1 MTTKQDVTKEP
12 RAVVWDLDGVLVD
25 SAAAHN
31 VSWQAMSKRFG
42 VAYDADRD
50 FPNIFGKHNTDI
62 MGMLWQITDPAR
74 VAEMAEAKETAF
86 RREATQLKPLPG
98 VVELVQELARRGW
111 KQAIGS
117 SAPMENIRVLL
128 DATGVKP
135 YMQAIASGDDVTAGK
150 PDPQVFLI
158 AFERLGV
165 SPRNGVVIEDAPAGI
180 QAGVRAS
187 AATLGVTT
195 TQTVEALQSAGAD
208 RVVASLADVTVD
220 ELEELVRLHQ
230 GKNRDSAS
238 IMPGG

>member
-1 MTTKQDVTKEP
+1 MSEEQ

-25 SAAAHN
+25 SAEAHN
-31 VSWQAMSKRFG
+31 ASWVAMSKK
-42 VAYDADRD
+42 YDLPYDPERD
-50 FPNIFGKHNTDI
+50 FSRIFGKHNTDI
-62 MGMLWQITDPAR
+62 MSMLWQITDPER
-74 VAEMAEAKETAF
+74 VAEMADAKETSF
-86 RREATQLKPLPG
+86 RSEATRLRALPG

-128 DATGVKP
+128 EATGVGS

-165 SPRNGVVIEDAPAGI
+165 PPSNGVVIEDAPSGI
-180 QAGVRAS
+180 QAGVRAG

-195 TQTVEALQSAGAD
+195 TQTIEALQEAGAD
-208 RVVASLADVTVD
+208 RIVASFADVSVD
-220 ELEELVRLHQ
+220 DLEELVRLRQ
-230 GKNRDSAS
+230 DRSLGR
-238 IMPGG
+238 

>member
-1 MTTKQDVTKEP
+1 MTSSHNTEQEP

-25 SAAAHN
+25 SAEAHN
-31 VSWQAMSKRFG
+31 RSWRALSQRYG
-42 VAYDADRD
+42 LPYDADGD
-50 FPNIFGKHNTDI
+50 FRNIFGKHNTDI
-62 MGMLWQITDPAR
+62 MNMLWQITDPAR
-74 VAEMAEAKETAF
+74 VAELADAKESAF
-86 RREATQLKPLPG
+86 RREATRLKPLPG
-98 VVELVQELARRGW
+98 VVELVRELDRRGW

-128 DATGVKP
+128 EATGVGP

-180 QAGVRAS
+180 QAGVSAG

-195 TQTVEALQSAGAD
+195 TQSVEALQSAGAD
-208 RVVASLADVTVD
+208 RVVNSLADISVD
-220 ELEELVRLHQ
+220 DLEGLVRLRQ
-230 GKNRDSAS
+230 GRT
-238 IMPGG
+238 

>member
-1 MTTKQDVTKEP
+1 MTTNLGTTESP

-31 VSWQAMSKRFG
+31 VSWQTMSERFG
-42 VAYDADRD
+42 VAYDPDRD
-50 FPNIFGKHNTDI
+50 FPSIFGKHNTDI
-62 MGMLWQITDPAR
+62 MEMLWQITDPAR
-74 VAEMAEAKETAF
+74 VAEMADAKETTF
-86 RREATQLKPLPG
+86 RAEATQLKPLPG
-98 VVELVQELARRGW
+98 VVELVRALALRGW

-117 SAPMENIRVLL
+117 SAPMANIRVLL
-128 DATGVKP
+128 DATGVGP

-180 QAGVRAS
+180 QAGVRAG

-195 TQTVEALQSAGAD
+195 TQTTEALQSAGAD
-208 RVVASLADVTVD
+208 RVVASLVDVTVD
-220 ELEELVRLHQ
+220 DLEQLVRLHQ
-230 GKNRDSAS
+230 GKE
-238 IMPGG
+238 

>member
-1 MTTKQDVTKEP
+1 MEEP

-31 VSWQAMSKRFG
+31 SSWQVMSERYG
-42 VAYDADRD
+42 VAYDPDRD

-62 MGMLWQITDPAR
+62 IGMMWQVTDAGR
-74 VAEMAEAKETAF
+74 VAEMADAKETAF
-86 RREATQLKPLPG
+86 RREAAQLKALPG
-98 VVELVQELARRGW
+98 AVELVQELARRGW

-117 SAPMENIRVLL
+117 SAPMANISVLL
-128 DATGVKP
+128 EATGVGP

-180 QAGVRAS
+180 QAGVRAG

-195 TQTVEALQSAGAD
+195 TQSAEALQAAGAD
-208 RVVASLADVTVD
+208 RVVASLAGITVD
-220 ELEELVRLHQ
+220 DLEALVRLHQ
-230 GKNRDSAS
+230 GRS
-238 IMPGG
+238 

>member
-1 MTTKQDVTKEP
+1 MKEEP

-25 SAAAHN
+25 SAETHN
-31 VSWQAMSKRFG
+31 RSWQALSQRYG
-42 VAYDADRD
+42 VPYDPDSD
-50 FPNIFGKHNTDI
+50 FRKIFGKHNTDI
-62 MGMLWQITDPAR
+62 MSMLWQITDPAR
-74 VAEMAEAKETAF
+74 VAEMADAKETAF
-86 RREATQLKPLPG
+86 RREATSLRPLPG

-128 DATGVKP
+128 EATGVGP

-165 SPRNGVVIEDAPAGI
+165 APHNGVVIEDAPAGI
-180 QAGVRAS
+180 QAGVSAG

-195 TQTVEALQSAGAD
+195 TQSVAALQLAGAD
-208 RVVASLADVTVD
+208 RVVNSLADVSVD
-220 ELEELVRLHQ
+220 NLEELVRLRQ
-230 GKNRDSAS
+230 GRT
-238 IMPGG
+238 

>member
-1 MTTKQDVTKEP
+1 MTSSDGTIAEP
-12 RAVVWDLDGVLVD
+12 RAVVWDLDGVIVD
-25 SAAAHN
+25 SGTAHN
-31 VSWQAMSKRFG
+31 VSWQALSKRYG
-42 VAYDADRD
+42 LAYDPDKD

-62 MGMLWQITDPAR
+62 INMLWQITEPGR
-74 VAEMAEAKETAF
+74 VSEMADAKEIAF
-86 RREATQLKPLPG
+86 RSEATQLKPLPG

-128 DATGVKP
+128 DSTGVGP

-158 AFERLGV
+158 AFERVGV

-180 QAGVRAS
+180 QAGVRAG

-195 TQTVEALQSAGAD
+195 TQSAETLQEAGAD
-208 RVVASLADVTVD
+208 RVVDSLTDVTVE

-230 GKNRDSAS
+230 HKLSPVDDEY
-238 IMPGG
+238 

>member
-1 MTTKQDVTKEP
+1 MTSYGSKTGEP

-25 SAAAHN
+25 SAQAHN
-31 VSWQAMSKRFG
+31 LSWQELSESYG
-42 VAYDADRD
+42 VPYDPDKD
-50 FPNIFGKHNTDI
+50 FPTIFGKHNTDI
-62 MGMLWQITDPAR
+62 MNMLWQITDPAH
-74 VAEMAEAKETAF
+74 VAKMANAKETAF
-86 RREATQLKPLPG
+86 RREATKLKPLPG

-128 DATGVKP
+128 EATGVGP

-165 SPRNGVVIEDAPAGI
+165 SPENGIVIEDAPAGI
-180 QAGVRAS
+180 QASVRAG

-195 TQTVEALQSAGAD
+195 TQTEATLQSAGAD
-208 RVVASLADVTVD
+208 RVVNSLADVSVD
-220 ELEELVRLHQ
+220 NLEELVEMHQ
-230 GKNRDSAS
+230 GRK
-238 IMPGG
+238 

>member
-1 MTTKQDVTKEP
+1 MTTSENAMEET

-31 VSWQAMSKRFG
+31 SSWQVMSGRYG
-42 VAYDADRD
+42 VAYDPDND

-62 MGMLWQITDPAR
+62 INMLWQVTDPAR
-74 VAEMAEAKETAF
+74 VAEMADAKETAF
-86 RREATQLKPLPG
+86 RREAAQLKALPG
-98 VVELVQELARRGW
+98 AVELVQELARRGW

-117 SAPMENIRVLL
+117 SAPMANIQVLL
-128 DATGVKP
+128 EATGVGP

-180 QAGVRAS
+180 QAGVRAG

-195 TQTVEALQSAGAD
+195 TQTEEALQGAGAD
-208 RVVASLADVTVD
+208 LVVGSLAGITVAD
-220 ELEELVRLHQ
+220 LEALVRLHQ
-230 GKNRDSAS
+230 GRE
-238 IMPGG
+238 

>member
-1 MTTKQDVTKEP
+1 MTTTESMAGEP

-31 VSWQAMSKRFG
+31 MSWQVMSERYR
-42 VAYDADRD
+42 VAYDPDKD

-62 MGMLWQITDPAR
+62 INMMWQVTDPAR
-74 VAEMAEAKETAF
+74 VAEMTDAKETAF
-86 RREATQLKPLPG
+86 RREAARLKALPG
-98 VVELVQELARRGW
+98 AVELVQELARRGW

-128 DATGVKP
+128 GATGVGA

-180 QAGVRAS
+180 QAGVRAG

-195 TQTVEALQSAGAD
+195 TQSAEALQSAGAD
-208 RVVASLADVTVD
+208 RVVGSLAGITVD
-220 ELEELVRLHQ
+220 DLEALVSLHQ
-230 GKNRDSAS
+230 GRN
-238 IMPGG
+238 

>member
-1 MTTKQDVTKEP
+1 MTTTKKASQEP

-31 VSWQAMSKRFG
+31 SSWQVMSARYG
-42 VAYDADRD
+42 MAYDPDRD

-62 MGMLWQITDPAR
+62 INMLWQVTDPAR
-74 VAEMAEAKETAF
+74 VAEMTDAKETAF
-86 RREATQLKPLPG
+86 RREAAQLKALPG
-98 VVELVQELARRGW
+98 AVELVRELARRGW
-111 KQAIGS
+111 YQAIGS
-117 SAPMENIRVLL
+117 SAPMANISVLL
-128 DATGVKP
+128 EATGVAP

-180 QAGVRAS
+180 QAGLRAG

-195 TQTVEALQSAGAD
+195 TQSVEALASAGAD
-208 RVVASLADVTVD
+208 RIVASLAGITVD
-220 ELEELVRLHQ
+220 DLEALVKLHQ
-230 GKNRDSAS
+230 SKD
-238 IMPGG
+238 

>member
-1 MTTKQDVTKEP
+1 MEEP

-31 VSWQAMSKRFG
+31 SSWQVMSERYG
-42 VAYDADRD
+42 VAYDPDRD
-50 FPNIFGKHNTDI
+50 FPAIFGKHNTDI
-62 MGMLWQITDPAR
+62 INMLWQVTDPAR
-74 VAEMAEAKETAF
+74 VAEMADTKETAF
-86 RREATQLKPLPG
+86 RREAAQLKALPG
-98 VVELVQELARRGW
+98 AVELVRELARRGW

-117 SAPMENIRVLL
+117 SAPLANILVLL
-128 DATGVKP
+128 AATGVGS

-180 QAGVRAS
+180 QAGVRAG

-195 TQTVEALQSAGAD
+195 TQTVEALQAAGAD
-208 RVVASLADVTVD
+208 RVVASLAGIGVD
-220 ELEELVRLHQ
+220 DLEALVMLRQ
-230 GKNRDSAS
+230 GRD
-238 IMPGG
+238 

>member
-1 MTTKQDVTKEP
+1 MKEP

-31 VSWQAMSKRFG
+31 RSWQVMSERYG
-42 VAYDADRD
+42 VAYDPDRD

-62 MGMLWQITDPAR
+62 INMLWQVTDPAR
-74 VAEMAEAKETAF
+74 VAEMADAKETAF
-86 RREATQLKPLPG
+86 RREAAQLEALPG
-98 VVELVQELARRGW
+98 AVELVQELARRGW
-111 KQAIGS
+111 YQAIGS
-117 SAPMENIRVLL
+117 SAPMANISVLL
-128 DATGVKP
+128 DATGVGA

-180 QAGVRAS
+180 QAGVRAG

-195 TQTVEALQSAGAD
+195 TQSREALQTVDAD
-208 RVVASLADVTVD
+208 RVVGSLADVTVD
-220 ELEELVRLHQ
+220 DLEALVRLHQ
-230 GKNRDSAS
+230 DRN
-238 IMPGG
+238 